1 MICGLEHGVEMT
13 GGTIG
18 TGTQPGDLSG
28 FTLTFTGQEEDPAT
42 FITSSLIAAS
52 ATQGAQIDPTSAVT
66 P

>member
-1 MICGLEHGVEMT
+1 MT
-13 GGTIG
+13 AGTIG

>member
-1 MICGLEHGVEMT
+1 MT

-28 FTLTFTGQEEDPAT
+28 FTMTLVGQEVDPAT
-42 FITSSLIAAS
+42 FITSTLITG
-52 ATQGAQIDPTSAVT
+52 ATQGTKIDPTASVT